1 MRFIHTLSGCSRSQ
15 GSTQYLGS
23 VLFLTVILV
32 VLALT
37 GCGGG
42 ESPSEP
48 AATQDRTDTN
58 RGTEEDADSEPAR
71 TSLLRGVQP
80 VQTPTPPA
88 PTTTPPPAATSYPS
102 ARSLP
107 TATSFPTGT
116 PLPTATSFPSARSLP
131 TATSFPTGTPLLTAT
146 SAPTMPAPTP
156 MATLTPTPP
165 EVPTVGSWVLEETGT
180 LLHQAV
186 WEGDTVKVETLLSQG
201 EDLDDTSASLS
212 NSDTTF
218 RFDGMAP
225 LHLAVVSNPD
235 PDMAALLLGWGA
247 NVEVNGHL
255 EPDYWGDG
263 EQGYSIRPTPL
274 HLAAGFN
281 SEVDIAALLLEWGAN
296 TESSSSPHPDGVFRA
311 VTTPLTWTAAFNP
324 SPAVAAR
331 LLEWGAGIRTDY
343 VTPLHVAAQLN
354 SNPAMAA
361 LFLDHG
367 VNVEG
372 AEYTHTRMNIAL
384 GFASQ
389 LDLVAATP
397 LHLAAGYNPN
407 PAVAELLLDRGADL
421 NPQPDFEILGYDD
434 LSEGTLLHWVVFYEN
449 SDLAVA
455 LLDLGADAKAEDSDG
470 NTPCQMAR
478 AYGLFT
484 GTPLL
489 GRLCRP

>member
-201 EDLDDTSASLS
+201 EDLDDHQRIAFEQRYDVPVRWHGPSSLGS
-212 NSDTTF
+212 SF
-218 RFDGMAP
+218 QSRP
-225 LHLAVVSNPD
+225 
-235 PDMAALLLGWGA
+235 
-247 NVEVNGHL
+247 
-255 EPDYWGDG
+255 
-263 EQGYSIRPTPL
+263 GYGC
-274 HLAAGFN
+274 LAAGMGRKRR
-281 SEVDIAALLLEWGAN
+281 SQW
-296 TESSSSPHPDGVFRA
+296 
-311 VTTPLTWTAAFNP
+311 TP
-324 SPAVAAR
+324 
-331 LLEWGAGIRTDY
+331 RT
-343 VTPLHVAAQLN
+343 
-354 SNPAMAA
+354 
-361 LFLDHG
+361 
-367 VNVEG
+367 
-372 AEYTHTRMNIAL
+372 R
-384 GFASQ
+384 
-389 LDLVAATP
+389 
-397 LHLAAGYNPN
+397 
-407 PAVAELLLDRGADL
+407 
-421 NPQPDFEILGYDD
+421 
-434 LSEGTLLHWVVFYEN
+434 
-449 SDLAVA
+449 
-455 LLDLGADAKAEDSDG
+455 
-470 NTPCQMAR
+470 
-478 AYGLFT
+478 
-484 GTPLL
+484 LL
-489 GRLCRP
+489 GRRGTRLQY